1 MKRICLFVCSII
13 VSGIVIILMLNVF
26 IPKIKWNKF
35 EKDVAKFYNGE
46 SKLKNE
52 VFTDYSYQWLDYAY
66 KEAPREYEIN
76 DMIIDFINCV
86 NKSIQFKIDK
96 KKITFSPYFKSA
108 NIDVVGVKGIR
119 DDYIKYIAQL
129 LTEEDIEDYTN
140 NIFIQKLIKE
150 LEKKFIHKSSKE
162 YEDWYIANDKDKR
175 IELPYNIYYDFKH
188 NGKILKNKIQHI
200 NSIKISQKQPYMCSI
215 EYTDVT
221 GNIEKE
227 EILMITT
234 SYKNSDK
241 IDYALPSL
249 GELFY
254 TNGTNPTLTA
264 GQHDYDEE
272 QKERSRQDEERAR
285 LQMEDEA
292 NEVVKEEWIG
302 IPQFDNY
309 TKDANLCLRKHI
321 TGRYSVQLVLLKR
334 ILENDKPK
342 KITRN
347 YTIFYDDVTTKE
359 EALERYLS
367 DKEHFDADEAWLKEW
382 NIDYKS
388 E

>member
-1 MKRICLFVCSII
+1 MKKICLFVCSIL
-13 VSGIVIILMLNVF
+13 VSGIVIILMLNIF
-26 IPKIKWNKF
+26 IPKVKWNKF

-52 VFTDYSYQWLDYAY
+52 IFTDYSYQWLDYAH

-76 DMIIDFINCV
+76 DMINDFINCV
-86 NKSIQFKIDK
+86 NKSVQFKINQ
-96 KKITFSPYFKSA
+96 KKISFSPYFKSA
-108 NIDVVGVKGIR
+108 NLDVVGVKGIR

-129 LTEEDIEDYTN
+129 LTEEDIEDYIN
-140 NIFIQKLIKE
+140 KIFIQKLIKE
-150 LEKKFIHKSSKE
+150 LEKKFIHKSNKE

-188 NGKILKNKIQHI
+188 NGKILKNKIHHI
-200 NSIKISQKQPYMCSI
+200 NSIKIPQKRPYMCSI

-254 TNGTNPTLTA
+254 TNSTNPTLTA
-264 GQHDYDEE
+264 GQHDYDREREE
-272 QKERSRQDEERAR
+272 WSRQEEERAR
-285 LQMEDEA
+285 QQWEYDQNPVVAQEYIDIPPFVKNIQSAYLFINKYEDSSMSIE
-292 NEVVKEEWIG
+292 
-302 IPQFDNY
+302 
-309 TKDANLCLRKHI
+309 C
-321 TGRYSVQLVLLKR
+321 VLIKR
-334 ILENDKPK
+334 IKKDGKIADDKRQYILPYED
-342 KITRN
+342 I
-347 YTIFYDDVTTKE
+347 TTKE

-367 DKEHFDADEAWLKEW
+367 DKEHYDADEKWLKER
-382 NIDYKS
+382 NIDYKGD
-388 E
+388 

>member
-1 MKRICLFVCSII
+1 MKKICLFVCSIL
-13 VSGIVIILMLNVF
+13 VSGIVIILMLNIF

-52 VFTDYSYQWLDYAY
+52 VFTDYSYQWLDYAH

-76 DMIIDFINCV
+76 DMINDFINCV
-86 NKSIQFKIDK
+86 NKSVQFKINQ
-96 KKITFSPYFKSA
+96 KKISFSPYFKSA
-108 NIDVVGVKGIR
+108 NLDVVGVKGIR

-150 LEKKFIHKSSKE
+150 LEKKFIHKSNKE

-175 IELPYNIYYDFKH
+175 IELPFNIYYDFKH
-188 NGKILKNKIQHI
+188 NGKILKNKIHHI
-200 NSIKISQKQPYMCSI
+200 NSIKIPQKRPYMCSI
-215 EYTDVT
+215 EYTNVT

-254 TNGTNPTLTA
+254 TNSTNPTLTA
-264 GQHDYDEE
+264 GQHDYDKEQEE
-272 QKERSRQDEERAR
+272 KTRMDEERAR
-285 LQMEDEA
+285 QQMEDEA
-292 NEVVKEEWIG
+292 NEVVEEEKID
-302 IPQFDNY
+302 IPQFDKY
-309 TKDANLCLRKHI
+309 TPDARLFIRKHI
-321 TGRYSVQLVLLKR
+321 TGKYSVRCLLIKR
-334 ILENDKPK
+334 IIENNKYKLLYRDYILP
-342 KITRN
+342 
-347 YTIFYDDVTTKE
+347 YDDVTTKE

-367 DKEHFDADEAWLKEW
+367 DKEHYDADEKWLKEG
-382 NIDYKS
+382 NIDYKGD
-388 E
+388 